1 MLKDVPRRFCIN
13 PKGDENM
20 ELIMNYIKPELMILA
35 IALYFLGI
43 MLKNTETIADK
54 FIPALLGLTG
64 VVLSMIYVLANSDIS
79 TSQNILMGIF
89 TGIVQGIL
97 VAGLSTYVDQI
108 IKQSGKDE

>member
-1 MLKDVPRRFCIN
+1 
-13 PKGDENM
+13 M
-20 ELIMNYIKPELMILA
+20 ELILNYIKPELVVLA
-35 IALYFLGI
+35 IVLYFLGM
-43 MLKNTETIADK
+43 MLKNTEAIADK
-54 FIPALLGLTG
+54 FIPVLLGLTG
-64 VVLSMIYVLANSDIS
+64 IVLSLIYVLANSDIS